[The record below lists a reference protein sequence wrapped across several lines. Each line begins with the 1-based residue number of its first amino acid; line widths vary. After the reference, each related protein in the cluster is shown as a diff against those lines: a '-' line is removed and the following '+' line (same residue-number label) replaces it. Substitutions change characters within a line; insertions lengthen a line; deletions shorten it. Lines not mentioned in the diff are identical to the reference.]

1 MRWPS
6 LLTTYD
12 SCLLGSQSQNP
23 SLRTWQTATHAATC
37 FPGVVSCQ
45 CHIHYTT
52 LARVIQAISAVD
64 LLQVQYA
71 KQDQAIAEIVR
82 KLPPLKTSFPEDLF
96 YPFTNDAT
104 STQVLPVCALLLV
117 ALLSLFM

>member
-1 MRWPS
+1 MPPPASLVWFLVCATFTTQRWP
-6 LLTTYD
+6 
-12 SCLLGSQSQNP
+12 G
-23 SLRTWQTATHAATC
+23 
-37 FPGVVSCQ
+37 
-45 CHIHYTT
+45 
-52 LARVIQAISAVD
+52 VIQAISAVD

-104 STQVLPVCALLLV
+104 STQALPLCALLLV
-117 ALLSLFM
+117 ALLSLAIM